1 MSGPGRSISRR
12 DALARVSALF
22 GAFVA
27 TPAGW
32 RRIVR
37 EPFPH
42 PEPRPGV
49 TAERVLPVSEL
60 GTRKR
65 VLDAYATARE
75 HPALFDGLY
84 CVCRCEEEHRSLLA
98 CFESQ
103 QATGCMGCMEQAE
116 LVGELVKQGKGLG
129 DIRKAFDEKWG

>member
-1 MSGPGRSISRR
+1 MPGIARSISRR

-27 TPAGW
+27 MPTDWGHIG
-32 RRIVR
+32 RK
-37 EPFPH
+37 PFPH

-65 VLDAYATARE
+65 VLDAYAIARE

-103 QATGCMGCMEQAE
+103 QATGCLGCMEQAE
-116 LVGELVKQGKGLG
+116 LVAERVKQGKGLAE
-129 DIRKAFDEKWG
+129 IRAAFDEKWG